1 MSRSRNI
8 KPAFFKNEDLVELG
22 FDVRLLFIG
31 LWTLADREGRL
42 EDRPVKIKMELFPA
56 DSVDIDSGL
65 AALHSKGF
73 IKRYQV
79 EGKRYLQINAFA
91 KHQNPHPKEAASVI
105 PDSSLATVVP
115 EEVTEITRQAT
126 EIPEPAGLIP
136 SSLIPSSLPPI
147 KAFAQQAERFDEFWA
162 EYPRKKGK
170 AEAEKKWKREK
181 YNAIADQIIAD
192 VKQRKTMDWD
202 WIRDGGQYIPYGSTY
217 VNNKGWLDE
226 MKQGPPPAEPKKSAG
241 MQAIEKLQG
250 ITNGLAQ
257 NGNQHRV
264 IEADIARIGMGPGDG
279 FDRGNFGGMDGSIDP

>member
-147 KAFAQQAERFDEFWA
+147 KALDRPVDRFPEFWA
-162 EYPRKKGK
+162 CQIRKVERKQCAAIWEKRKLNLQADVIIPAAK
-170 AEAEKKWKREK
+170 A
-181 YNAIADQIIAD
+181 YNASIDD
-192 VKQRKTMDWD
+192 VKFCKHPAT
-202 WIRDGGQYIPYGSTY
+202 
-217 VNNKGWLDE
+217 WLNGECWNDE
-226 MKQGPPPAEPKKSAG
+226 ILPRQNAPPTPQKSKAL
-241 MQAIEKLQG
+241 QAIEKLQG
-250 ITNGLAQ
+250 MKNGLAQ
-257 NGNQHRV
+257 NGNQHGI
-264 IEADIARIGMGPGDG
+264 IEADIARIGVGSGDG
-279 FDRGNFGGMDGSIDP
+279 FDRGYFGGMDGSIDP

>member
-8 KPAFFKNEDLVELG
+8 KPAFFKNEDLVELA

-65 AALHSKGF
+65 GALHSKGF

-126 EIPEPAGLIP
+126 EIPEQAQLIP

-147 KAFAQQAERFDEFWA
+147 KALDRPVDRFPEFW
-162 EYPRKKGK
+162 ECQLRKL
-170 AEAEKKWKREK
+170 EKKECLAIWQKRK
-181 YNAIADQIIAD
+181 LDLLADVIIPAAKAYNASIED
-192 VKQRKTMDWD
+192 VKFCKH
-202 WIRDGGQYIPYGSTY
+202 PST
-217 VNNKGWLDE
+217 WLNGECWNDE
-226 MKQGPPPAEPKKSAG
+226 ILPRQNAPPPQKSKAL
-241 MQAIEKLQG
+241 QAIEKLQG
-250 ITNGLAQ
+250 MKNGLAQ

-264 IEADIARIGMGPGDG
+264 IEADIARIGMGTGDG
-279 FDRGNFGGMDGSIDP
+279 FDGRHVSGMDGSIDP

>member
-8 KPAFFKNEDLVELG
+8 KPAFFKNEDLVELA

-56 DSVDIDSGL
+56 DSVDIESGL

-79 EGKRYLQINAFA
+79 DGKRYLQINAFA

-147 KAFAQQAERFDEFWA
+147 KAIDRLADRFPEFWECQIRKVERKQCEA
-162 EYPRKKGK
+162 IWKKRSLNLQADVIIPKAKAYNASIEDVKFCKHPATWLNGECWNDEILPRQNAPPPKPSKLAQGLEALERMK
-170 AEAEKKWKREK
+170 HGLVQNRNTNGIAEAGFARLGVDS
-181 YNAIADQIIAD
+181 ADGD
-192 VKQRKTMDWD
+192 DS
-202 WIRDGGQYIPYGSTY
+202 GYGSG
-217 VNNKGWLDE
+217 V
-226 MKQGPPPAEPKKSAG
+226 
-241 MQAIEKLQG
+241 
-250 ITNGLAQ
+250 
-257 NGNQHRV
+257 V
-264 IEADIARIGMGPGDG
+264 
-279 FDRGNFGGMDGSIDP
+279 

>member
-126 EIPEPAGLIP
+126 EIPELAQLIP

-147 KAFAQQAERFDEFWA
+147 KAIDRQADRFPEFW
-162 EYPRKKGK
+162 ECQIRKVERKQCEAIWKKRSLNLQADVIIPAAK
-170 AEAEKKWKREK
+170 A
-181 YNAIADQIIAD
+181 YNASIED
-192 VKQRKTMDWD
+192 VKFCKHPATWLNGECWNDEILPRQNAPPPKPSKLAQGLETLERMKHGLVQNRNTNG
-202 WIRDGGQYIPYGSTY
+202 ITEAGFARLGVGST
-217 VNNKGWLDE
+217 D
-226 MKQGPPPAEPKKSAG
+226 
-241 MQAIEKLQG
+241 
-250 ITNGLAQ
+250 
-257 NGNQHRV
+257 
-264 IEADIARIGMGPGDG
+264 GDDSG
-279 FDRGNFGGMDGSIDP
+279 YGRGVA